1 MSQRNDCNRGVG
13 GDRTFSVDLGNVAP
27 GSVKTCESDV
37 FALLVRCTSG
47 LVNIKGMISARFA
60 GISVPRGG
68 CRRAL
73 LFAVLGLATGGLALL
88 AQTRPQ
94 PPVPQSELGR
104 QNMARVAASVGQ
116 LVAILHKDP
125 GLMVELK
132 RWIAKDATD
141 HGQLISD
148 SDLTDEAIFDRL
160 ENDIIFRSVATTLVQ
175 RFGYLQPA
183 VNPESPMAKQQELL
197 MQERVKWEAQDEA
210 AARTKAHQLQEQELS
225 QTQFCDPRSRNCPA
239 QNNSNNPSM
248 QQLPQ
253 QQLGTNQ
260 LPTDI
265 PGLQNPLTIPPTVP
279 YAPPQRTAPA
289 NDMTELLRTN
299 GEDPL
304 LMEQMQPG
312 SAFGGSSLY
321 GQNSETMQD
330 GSKSQGRSAGAMQA
344 QRQGMGGSQAEDLS
358 MNSDFAG
365 EGSSQGLYGNPFG
378 SPYANAGTYGAGS
391 SAGGYYSSGSGGA
404 STYDLGNNPTALR
417 NARRARESIS
427 PTQRMVRRPNPYEE
441 IPSLYDMYLQAAAR
455 PPAVERF
462 GMQVFENGTRDLQMI
477 PMDLPVGPDYVLGPG
492 DGVSVDLWGGV
503 SRRFYRV
510 VDREGRLSLPEVGP
524 LLVAGKSLAEV
535 QESVQKTLR
544 TQFRD
549 ISADV
554 SLSRLRAIRVY
565 VVGDVVRPGAYDI
578 GSLSTPLNALFAAGG
593 PTGRGS
599 LRILKHYRGNQ
610 LVQDVDVY
618 DLLLHG
624 VKGDIQRLENGD
636 TVMVPPL
643 GSEITVEGMVRRP
656 AVYEQK
662 DEKSLADAIAL
673 AGGLLPS
680 ATLRHI
686 EVQRT
691 VAHEKQTM
699 LTLDVPQDD
708 PPDGVTNRLE
718 SFQIQDGDK
727 IRIFPIAPYTQD
739 VVYLEGHVVRPG
751 KYSFR
756 EGMRIRDLIGS
767 YKDLLPEPALQYGE
781 IIRLSLPDYRPTVQ
795 RFSVVEALADPAKGP
810 ELKPLDTVQFFGRY
824 DFENPPDVSVWGD
837 VRAPGTYQTSGDI
850 HLSDAIHLAGGLAP
864 DAATGDAQVFRYMSD
879 STLKIFNV
887 KLSSALDGS
896 PTDDIVLSSRD
907 RVLVHK
913 NPAAADPATV
923 YVKGEVV
930 RPGRYP
936 LTADMRI
943 SDLIRAAGGLKQS
956 ANTKT
961 ADLTHFYWNDDKQIA
976 GKQEKVALADALVAN
991 PDGNLVLNNGDVLT
1005 VPQVPGLSDL
1015 GASISLR
1022 GEVVHPGSY
1031 GIRPGEKLSSVLL
1044 RAGGFAPAAYPY
1056 GAVLLRSEVQ
1066 KLEQR
1071 SYGELVQRVREQQTT
1086 LKLTA
1091 TSTNDPDQ
1099 KLSAESAL
1107 VQWQSALDSLMN
1119 SPPSGRVTIQVSSNI
1134 KTWANT
1140 SRDVTVRAGDVL
1152 VVPKRASYVLVQ
1164 GQVYGPTAVAYRP
1177 GKSAKWYLLQAG
1189 GPTNLANKKATFAI
1203 RADGTVI
1210 GSHSS
1215 SWISGDW
1222 MSVPLQPGD
1231 MVVVPEK
1238 VLGGPPIWKALF
1250 QNVQILSSITTSAI
1264 LAAHY

>member
-1 MSQRNDCNRGVG
+1 MGNIEAMRFPKLPGMVALRGAW
-13 GDRTFSVDLGNVAP
+13 S
-27 GSVKTCESDV
+27 
-37 FALLVRCTSG
+37 
-47 LVNIKGMISARFA
+47 
-60 GISVPRGG
+60 
-68 CRRAL
+68 RAFL
-73 LFAVLGLATGGLALL
+73 SAVLCLAPSSLNLF

-94 PPVPQSELGR
+94 QRAPQSELAR
-104 QNMARVAASVGQ
+104 QNMAHVAASVGQ
-116 LVAILHKDP
+116 LVAVLHRDP
-125 GLMVELK
+125 GLMVEIK

-160 ENDIIFRSVATTLVQ
+160 ETDIVFRSVATALVQ
-175 RFGYLQPA
+175 KYGYLQPSI
-183 VNPESPMAKQQELL
+183 NPDSPLAKEQELL
-197 MQERVKWEAQDEA
+197 TQERVKWQVQDEE
-210 AARTKAHQLQEQELS
+210 AARAKAKQLQDQELS
-225 QTQFCDPRSRNCPA
+225 PLQSCDPRTRNCPV
-239 QNNSNNPSM
+239 QSNGNNSSI
-248 QQLPQ
+248 QELPQ
-253 QQLGTNQ
+253 QPEMNQ
-260 LPTDI
+260 YPTGV
-265 PGLQNPLTIPPTVP
+265 PGLQNPQTYPPTGP
-279 YAPPQRTAPA
+279 YGPPRTPPT
-289 NDMTELLRTN
+289 NDMTPLLRTSS
-299 GEDPL
+299 EDPL
-304 LMEQMQPG
+304 SIEQMQPG
-312 SAFGGSSLY
+312 SGFGGSSY
-321 GQNSETMQD
+321 EQNSDTEQD
-330 GSKSQGRSAGAMQA
+330 GSTTQRRPIGALPPQGIGGG
-344 QRQGMGGSQAEDLS
+344 QREDLS
-358 MNSDFAG
+358 MESDF
-365 EGSSQGLYGNPFG
+365 EGDGSTQGSRG
-378 SPYANAGTYGAGS
+378 SPYGNVGNNSTSPYTRGSYGTGS
-391 SAGGYYSSGSGGA
+391 NGYS
-404 STYDLGNNPTALR
+404 YDLGNSPNALR
-417 NARRARESIS
+417 NARLAREPIS
-427 PTQRMVRRPNPYEE
+427 PSQRLSRRPNPYAE

-477 PMDLPVGPDYVLGPG
+477 PMDLPVGPEYVLGPG

-535 QESVQKTLR
+535 QQSVQKTLR

-549 ISADV
+549 VSADV

-565 VVGDVVRPGAYDI
+565 VVGDVVRPGAYDV

-599 LRILKHYRGNQ
+599 LRILRHYRGDS
-610 LVQDVDVY
+610 LVQDVDIY

-643 GSEITVEGMVRRP
+643 GAEVTIDGMVRRP
-656 AVYEQK
+656 AIYEQK
-662 DEKSLADAIAL
+662 GEKSLADAIAL

-699 LTLDVPQDD
+699 LALDVPQDD
-708 PPDGVTNRLE
+708 LPDQVTKRLE

-739 VVYLEGHVVRPG
+739 VVYLEGHVIRPG

-756 EGMRIRDLIGS
+756 EGMRVTDLIGS
-767 YKDLLPEPALQYGE
+767 YTDLLPEPALQYGE

-795 RFSVVEALADPAKGP
+795 TFSVADALSDRSKAP
-810 ELKPLDTVQFFGRY
+810 ELKALDTVQFFGRY
-824 DFENPPDVSVWGD
+824 DFENPPSVSVWGD

-864 DAATGDAQVFRYMSD
+864 DAATGDAQVFRFMPD

-887 KLSSALDGS
+887 KLSGALDGN
-896 PTDDIVLSSRD
+896 PTENIVLSSRD

-913 NPAAADPATV
+913 NPAAADPQTV

-936 LTADMRI
+936 LTAEMRI
-943 SDLIRAAGGLKQS
+943 SDLISAAGGLKQT
-956 ANTKT
+956 ADTKT
-961 ADLTHFYWNDDKQIA
+961 ADLTHYYWNDDKHID
-976 GKQEKVALADALVAN
+976 GKQEKIALANAVAGN
-991 PDGNLVLNNGDVLT
+991 PDGNLALNNGDVLT
-1005 VPQVPGLSDL
+1005 VPQVPGLNDL

-1022 GEVVHPGSY
+1022 GEVLHPGAY

-1044 RAGGFAPAAYPY
+1044 RAGGFSPAAYPY
-1056 GAVLLRSEVQ
+1056 GTVLLRTEVQ
-1066 KLEQR
+1066 KIEQR

-1091 TSTNDPDQ
+1091 TSATDPDQ
-1099 KLSAESAL
+1099 KQSAEAAL
-1107 VQWQSALDSLMN
+1107 VQWQSTLDDLMN
-1119 SPPSGRVTIQVSSNI
+1119 TPPAGRVTIQVSSNI
-1134 KTWANT
+1134 KNWANT
-1140 SRDVTVRAGDVL
+1140 SRDLTVRAGDVL
-1152 VVPKRASYVLVQ
+1152 LVPKRPSYVLVQ

-1177 GKSAKWYLLQAG
+1177 GKSAKWYLQQAG
-1189 GPTNLANKKATFAI
+1189 GTTNMANKKASFVI

-1210 GSHSS
+1210 GGHGS

-1222 MSVPLQPGD
+1222 LNAPLQPGD

-1238 VLGGPPIWKALF
+1238 VIGGPPVWKTIFASALT
-1250 QNVQILSSITTSAI
+1250 VTSIATSALI
-1264 LAAHY
+1264 ISSYVH

>member
-1 MSQRNDCNRGVG
+1 LGNI
-13 GDRTFSVDLGNVAP
+13 DLGIIEKMEY
-27 GSVKTCESDV
+27 S
-37 FALLVRCTSG
+37 
-47 LVNIKGMISARFA
+47 RFA
-60 GISVPRGG
+60 GTFAPRSWV
-68 CRRAL
+68 RRAL
-73 LFAVLGLATGGLALL
+73 VCGVLTLAAGCSNLF

-94 PPVPQSELGR
+94 PSAPQSELER
-104 QNMARVAASVGQ
+104 QNMTHVAASVGQ

-132 RWIAKDATD
+132 RWVAKDATD

-160 ENDIIFRSVATTLVQ
+160 ENDITFRSVATALVQ
-175 RFGYLQPA
+175 KYGYLQPS
-183 VNPESPMAKQQELL
+183 VNPESPLARQQDLL
-197 MQERVKWEAQDEA
+197 MQERVKWIAQEEETER
-210 AARTKAHQLQEQELS
+210 ARVRQQQEQELS
-225 QTQFCDPRSRNCPA
+225 RTQYCDPRTRNCPT
-239 QNNSNNPSM
+239 QDNGDTPSI

-253 QQLGTNQ
+253 QQPGTNQ
-260 LPTDI
+260 LPMGI
-265 PGLQNPLTIPPTVP
+265 PGLQNPLTNPPTVP
-279 YAPPQRTAPA
+279 YAPPQRAAPG
-289 NDMTELLRTN
+289 NDVTELLRTN
-299 GEDPL
+299 GGDSTSRG
-304 LMEQMQPG
+304 QPQIG
-312 SAFGGSSLY
+312 STFDGSSLDGQTSEGNQEGGSSARRSL
-321 GQNSETMQD
+321 GSMQ
-330 GSKSQGRSAGAMQA
+330 G
-344 QRQGMGGSQAEDLS
+344 QRQGTGGSQLEDLS
-358 MNSDFAG
+358 MASDFAG
-365 EGSSQGLYGNPFG
+365 EDFSQGLNGNSYGDSGTNNPG
-378 SPYANAGTYGAGS
+378 SYTGGSYPSARSGS
-391 SAGGYYSSGSGGA
+391 S
-404 STYDLGNNPTALR
+404 YDLGNNPAAMR
-417 NARRARESIS
+417 NARRARESVS
-427 PTQRMVRRPNPYEE
+427 PTQRLVRRPNPYEE

-477 PMDLPVGPDYVLGPG
+477 PMDLPVGPEYVLGPG

-549 ISADV
+549 VSADV

-599 LRILKHYRGNQ
+599 LRILKHNRGNV

-643 GSEITVEGMVRRP
+643 GPEITIEGMVRRP
-656 AVYEQK
+656 AIYEQRE
-662 DEKSLADAIAL
+662 EKSLADVLAL
-673 AGGLLPS
+673 SGGLLPS

-699 LTLDVPQDD
+699 LNLDVPQDD
-708 PPDGVTNRLE
+708 LPDQTAKRLE
-718 SFQIQDGDK
+718 SFEIQDGDK

-739 VVYLEGHVVRPG
+739 AVYLEGHVIRPG
-751 KYSFR
+751 KYSFH
-756 EGMRIRDLIGS
+756 EGMRVTDLISS

-781 IIRLSLPDYRPTVQ
+781 IIRLNLPDYRPTVQ
-795 RFSVVEALADPAKGP
+795 SFSVADALADTSKAP

-850 HLSDAIHLAGGLAP
+850 HLSDAIHLAGGLTP

-879 STLKIFNV
+879 STLKIFNI

-896 PTDDIVLSSRD
+896 PADDIVLSSRD

-923 YVKGEVV
+923 YVKGEVA

-936 LTADMRI
+936 LTANMRI
-943 SDLIRAAGGLKQS
+943 SDLIRAGGGLKQS
-956 ANTKT
+956 ADTTK
-961 ADLTHFYWNDDKQIA
+961 ADLTHYFWQDDKQVTA
-976 GKQEKVALADALVAN
+976 KQEQIVLADALVAA
-991 PDGNLVLNNGDVLT
+991 PDRTDVSTVLSNGDVLT
-1005 VPQVPGLSDL
+1005 VKQVPGWTDI
-1015 GASISLR
+1015 GASISIR
-1022 GEVVHPGSY
+1022 GEVVHPGTY
-1031 GIRPGEKLSSVLL
+1031 GIRPGERLSSVLL

-1056 GAVLLRSEVQ
+1056 GTVLLRSEVQ
-1066 KLEQR
+1066 KIEQR
-1071 SYGELVQRVREQQTT
+1071 SYGELVQRVREQQAN

-1091 TSTNDPDQ
+1091 TSATDPDQ

-1107 VQWQSALDSLMN
+1107 VQWQTTLDDLTT
-1119 SPPSGRVTIQVSSNI
+1119 SPPTGRVTIQIASNI
-1134 KTWANT
+1134 KNWANT
-1140 SRDVTVRAGDVL
+1140 SRDVTVRSGDVL
-1152 VVPKRASYVLVQ
+1152 VVPKRPSYVLVQ
-1164 GQVYGPTAVAYRP
+1164 GQVYGATAVAYRP
-1177 GKSAKWYLLQAG
+1177 GKSAKWYLMQAG
-1189 GPTNLANKKATFAI
+1189 GTTNMANKRATFVI

-1210 GSHSS
+1210 GSHGSF
-1215 SWISGDW
+1215 WISGDGLN
-1222 MSVPLQPGD
+1222 VALQPGD
-1231 MVVVPEK
+1231 MVVVPERA
-1238 VLGGPPIWKALF
+1238 LGGPPVWKTIFANA
-1250 QNVQILSSITTSAI
+1250 QVVSSIATSAI
-1264 LAAHY
+1264 LAASYF